1 MISNYITAQ
10 PEAFITTNKNRRK
23 LQGNNVYLDNNSSFE
38 IELFNPTSQVLLVKI
53 KINGNYISDRGI
65 VLNPGVRVFL
75 ERHIDS
81 PEKFLFSTYTV
92 SRDNK
97 QVQKAIENNGLVEI
111 EFYPEKIKPI
121 HNSIVIQS
129 PPFAPSPWERP
140 YQYDWNQTIGGTF
153 TTSASGTYNMSSEGG
168 ATLDWMSLETER
180 SFDQNDVPSEPISR
194 KLSKSSMETGRV
206 EKGEVSNQT
215 FKTVNKEFESFYTSI
230 VTYKILPSSEKK
242 IQVNELIKY
251 CENCGKKSK
260 KESRFCSSCGNK
272 L

>member
-23 LQGNNVYLDNNSSFE
+23 VQGNNVYLDNNSSFE

-81 PEKFLFSTYTV
+81 PEKFLFSTYSV
-92 SRDNK
+92 SRDNQ

-121 HNSIVIQS
+121 YNPIVIQS

-140 YQYDWNQTIGGTF
+140 YQYDWNQTIG
-153 TTSASGTYNMSSEGG
+153 TTNHTSGSVSFYSSSADLSRDFINFE
-168 ATLDWMSLETER
+168 DEIV
-180 SFDQNDVPSEPISR
+180 NDEVAPKSR
-194 KLSKSSMETGRV
+194 KLSKSTMETGRV

-230 VTYKILPSSEKK
+230 VTYKFLPMSEKPT
-242 IQVNELIKY
+242 QVNELVKF
-251 CENCGKKSK
+251 CGNCGRRKNK
-260 KESRFCSSCGNK
+260 KEFTFCPSCGNK